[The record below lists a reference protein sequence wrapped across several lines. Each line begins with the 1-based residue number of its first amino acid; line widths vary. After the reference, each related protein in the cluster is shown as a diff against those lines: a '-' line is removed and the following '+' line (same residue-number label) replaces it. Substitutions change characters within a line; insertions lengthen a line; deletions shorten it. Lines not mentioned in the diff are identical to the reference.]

1 MPPDIEINLGTQGST
16 IRDSEIEIN
25 EIGSRRS
32 RPGSSLDAVI
42 ADFQELR
49 MRLEKVE
56 SALTGFLGMPGIT
69 SQVADMQSSVRKI
82 EQDLSVLR
90 STLERYDSMWQSI
103 ETSYRDKVPIT
114 TMVFYLVM
122 LLLSIMTAY
131 AIYTLVSGR

>member
-25 EIGSRRS
+25 EIGGKRV
-32 RPGSSLDAVI
+32 RPGNSLDAVI

-56 SALTGFLGMPGIT
+56 SALTGYFGMPGIT
-69 SQVADMQSSVRKI
+69 SQMAEMQHGVRKI

-103 ETSYRDKVPIT
+103 EGSYRDKVPIA

-122 LLLSIMTAY
+122 LLLIIMTAY
-131 AIYTLVSGR
+131 AVYTFVSGQ

>member
-1 MPPDIEINLGTQGST
+1 MPDNIEINLGTHGST
-16 IRDSEIEIN
+16 IRDSEIDIHDVGN
-25 EIGSRRS
+25 RRA
-32 RPGSSLDAVI
+32 RPGDSLDTVI

-56 SALTGFLGMPGIT
+56 SALTGYLGMPGIT
-69 SQVADMQSSVRKI
+69 SQMSDMQLSVRKI

-103 ETSYRDKVPIT
+103 EGSYRDKVPIT

-122 LLLSIMTAY
+122 LLLSVMTVY
-131 AIYTLVSGR
+131 AVYTLVSG